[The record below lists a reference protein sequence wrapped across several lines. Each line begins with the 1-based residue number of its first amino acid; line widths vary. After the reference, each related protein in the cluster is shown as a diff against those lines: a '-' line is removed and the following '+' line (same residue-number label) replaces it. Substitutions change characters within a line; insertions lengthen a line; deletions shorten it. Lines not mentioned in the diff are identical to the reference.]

1 MRQIFLS
8 NNHIGKTIAL
18 PIYTNKGFIFVR
30 EGNVLTEALIQKLHG
45 IGIAYIYVEESFSDD
60 VVIELA
66 LPDTLR
72 LSILQDLQ
80 SLYKEIEKNRRV
92 NEVEF
97 TKIARSIL
105 MHINISENSI
115 LPQDHATNDFVS
127 KLAMHS
133 LHVAVSCIYGLKSR
147 REKIDLIEKVII
159 TALLHDIG
167 KLIDKDNPIQAGVE
181 VIKNTTSYPA
191 TIYIP
196 IMHLNERFDGTG
208 PLKVKG
214 ESFFLNSQVLQI
226 SNDYVNLLS
235 KYNRVYEAM
244 ETLSADAVGKFDMEI
259 FKSVT
264 NAFYCYPNGLMVLL
278 LDNRQGIV
286 IRQNRNFTTRPVVMT
301 TTNEVIDLIQN
312 PTVFIAGT
320 LD

>member
-1 MRQIFLS
+1 MRQIFVS

-30 EGNVLTEALIQKLHG
+30 EGNVLTEALIEKLHG
-45 IGIAYIYVEESFSDD
+45 IGIAYIYVEENFADN

-72 LSILQDLQ
+72 LTVLQELQ
-80 SLYKEIEKNRRV
+80 ALYKDIEKNRRV
-92 NEVEF
+92 NEAAF
-97 TKIARSIL
+97 TKIARNIL
-105 MHINISENSI
+105 MHINVSENSI
-115 LPQDHATNDFVS
+115 LPQDHATNDFIS

-133 LHVAVSCIYGLKSR
+133 LHVAVSCIYGLKNR

-159 TALLHDIG
+159 TALLHDVG
-167 KLIDKDNPIQAGVE
+167 KLIDKNDPLQAGVE
-181 VIKNTTSYPA
+181 VIKSTTNYPA

-196 IMHLNERFDGTG
+196 IMHLNERYDGTG

-214 ESFFLNSQVLQI
+214 DSLFLNSQVLHI
-226 SNDYVNLLS
+226 ANDYVNLLS
-235 KYNRVYEAM
+235 KYNRVYEAV
-244 ETLSADAVGKFDMEI
+244 ETLSADAVGKFDMDI

-264 NAFYCYPNGLMVLL
+264 DAFYCYPNGLMVQL
-278 LDNRQGIV
+278 LDKREGIV
-286 IRQNRNFTTRPVVMT
+286 VRQNKNFTTRPVVMT
-301 TTNEVIDLIQN
+301 TTNEVVDLVTS
-312 PTVFIAGT
+312 PTIFIAST